1 MHGKIRVVI
10 VRLAFLLCGAAS
22 LRISSA
28 CKLLTRFFPGA
39 PGEWLLLSG
48 FLLATGVVS
57 LLTAVLPGNWPMK
70 LRRGPGGDAI
80 QSNLPIKALLGFA
93 ACSYLVTT
101 GMGLWGAALSPPP
114 AVVYMVCPACVLTV
128 TVDPSPIS
136 IFGRSWSSERRSI
149 GSIGGTVGWL
159 SVLLRRGFS
168 RKVGFSVCMVRRFVA
183 SEK

>member
-1 MHGKIRVVI
+1 MHSRFRVVI
-10 VRLAFLLCGAAS
+10 VRLVFLLCGAAS

-57 LLTAVLPGNWPMK
+57 LLTAVLPVNWVMR
-70 LRRGPGGDAI
+70 LSRGHGGDAA

-93 ACSYLVTT
+93 ACSYSVTT
-101 GMGLWGAALSPPP
+101 SLGLLGAALSPPP
-114 AVVYMVCPACVLTV
+114 AVVYAVCPACVLTV
-128 TVDPSPIS
+128 TVDPSPILVLLVLGPVNAAV
-136 IFGRSWSSERRSI
+136 F

-159 SVLLRRGFS
+159 SVLLRRAFS
-168 RKVGFSVCMVRRFVA
+168 
-183 SEK
+183 

>member
-1 MHGKIRVVI
+1 MHSKFRVVI

-57 LLTAVLPGNWPMK
+57 LLTAVLPGNWAMR
-70 LRRGPGGDAI
+70 LRRGHRGDAT

-101 GMGLWGAALSPPP
+101 GLGLWGAALSPPP
-114 AVVYMVCPACVLTV
+114 AVVYTVCPACVLTV

-136 IFGRSWSSERRSI
+136 VLLVLGPVNAAVF

-159 SVLLRRGFS
+159 SVLLRRAFS
-168 RKVGFSVCMVRRFVA
+168 
-183 SEK
+183 